1 MSFLNWQDNQNT
13 IGRLKQMIRKGRIFH
28 GCLFEGENSK
38 VQRLA
43 DDFVKAALCGQQ
55 DGDAC
60 GVCVSCRKFDA
71 GNSEDVM
78 FIGSE
83 GTVKDKDIETLIS
96 AAMKKSYT
104 GRPMFL
110 VIRNA
115 GRMTLRA
122 QNRLLKTLEEPPS
135 GVRILLLTENA
146 RLLTETIRSRCI
158 IFRLET
164 SGTEQTCLQLYDEE
178 SDFTGEDRKRAISL
192 AEKIIYG
199 RPFYTMKSDID
210 YFASSREKAGG
221 FAETAELFYRDI
233 FVSVYDSRGQLIINK
248 DENTIIEKCARV
260 FAPEQMTEAASA
272 AETAR
277 RDLSAGVGPGHA
289 LKYMIF
295 DIQGKMK
302 KI

>member
-1 MSFLNWQDNQNT
+1 MSFSSWQDNQNT
-13 IGRLKQMIRKGRIFH
+13 IERLKQMIRKGRIFH
-28 GCLFEGENSK
+28 GCLFEGENSR

-43 DDFVKAALCGQQ
+43 DDFVKAALCERQ

-83 GTVKDKDIETLIS
+83 GTVKDKETEMLIS

-158 IFRLET
+158 TFRLET
-164 SGTEQTCLQLYDEE
+164 AGTEQTCLQLYDGEA
-178 SDFTGEDRKRAISL
+178 DFSREDRKRALSL
-192 AEKIIYG
+192 AENIIYG
-199 RPFYTMKSDID
+199 RPFYTMRSDID
-210 YFASSREKAGG
+210 YFSSSREKAGG

-233 FVSVYDSRGQLIINK
+233 FVSAYDSRGQLIINK

-272 AETAR
+272 AESAQ